1 MRWRMYNP
9 SFLLGFGTWMQEKL
23 VLCAKPIFLFLC
35 FLICMWPPLKLKPW
49 RASSRILIMRIK
61 NDKDVAPV
69 AAGKRHLKLF
79 PIEREGMIEMYERV
93 VRN

>member
-1 MRWRMYNP
+1 M
-9 SFLLGFGTWMQEKL
+9 GL
-23 VLCAKPIFLFLC
+23 VLFLVVSGRVE
-35 FLICMWPPLKLKPW
+35 IHGVGD
-49 RASSRILIMRIK
+49 SRVK
-61 NDKDVAPV
+61 NDKDGAPV